1 MARSLSMGA
10 GWALLVCLAL
20 TTSCRAHDRDRVST
34 VHVVFGNH
42 LDVGFDGID
51 PAVGTDDNVIN
62 VYFHH
67 HFPKALAVARF
78 LRQRG
83 GAERYIYTTHVRE
96 AAKATNP
103 VA

>member
-1 MARSLSMGA
+1 MARSLTMGA

-20 TTSCRAHDRDRVST
+20 TTSCRAHDGDHVST